1 MHPSSGG
8 PGGFADGRPPRP
20 ARPRAQRP
28 ELPDDVRPD
37 VPRRVHGELRQH
49 VRDRE
54 LLDEVAVAM
63 TLATRALEDDA
74 PEDAMPYVVWCKE
87 VAPRSPSVRETLA
100 IALYLSGEYAR
111 ALSELRAYR
120 RMSGSE
126 DQDHLIA
133 DCLRAT
139 GRSPAE
145 VGQVVEGMLAS
156 DAPADRRLE
165 AVLVWAGAVAD
176 GGDLVAARAALRRAD
191 RELVAAAGP
200 EARDRLTF
208 VVGELAERAGE
219 HERAIRAFEALA
231 GRDDD
236 PYDVEVRLAR
246 LRDAHSTS

>member
-1 MHPSSGG
+1 MSSSSGRSDG
-8 PGGFADGRPPRP
+8 IVDGRPPRP
-20 ARPRAQRP
+20 ARPRPQRP
-28 ELPDDVRPD
+28 DLPDDATAD
-37 VPRRVHGELRQH
+37 LPRRVHGELRQH
-49 VRDRE
+49 VRSSD
-54 LLDEVAVAM
+54 LLDDVAVAM

-74 PEDAMPYVVWCKE
+74 PEDAIRYVVWCKDA
-87 VAPRSPSVRETLA
+87 APRSPSVRETLA

-120 RMSGSE
+120 RLSGAQ

-139 GRSPAE
+139 GRSVAE
-145 VGQVVEGMLAS
+145 VGAVVEGMLAS

-176 GGDLVAARAALRRAD
+176 AGDLVAAHAALRRAD

-208 VVGELAERAGE
+208 VVGDLADRAGD
-219 HERAIRAFEALA
+219 HERAVRAFETLA
-231 GRDDD
+231 GRQDD
-236 PYDVEVRLAR
+236 PYDVDARLAR
-246 LRDAHSTS
+246 LRAEP